1 MMTYNALF
9 KADFTRRIDAVIDY
23 FGEGRKLS
31 AGRKTWL
38 TRSLG
43 SHLRC
48 RRREHF
54 RVMAMR

>member
-1 MMTYNALF
+1 MMTSSALF

-38 TRSLG
+38 TRGLG
-43 SHLRC
+43 LHLWR
-48 RRREHF
+48 RRREHV
-54 RVMAMR
+54 RVTAMR

>member
-1 MMTYNALF
+1 MTHNALF
-9 KADFTRRIDAVIDY
+9 KTDSTRRIDAVIDY

-38 TRSLG
+38 TRGLG
-43 SHLRC
+43 LPVRR
-48 RRREHF
+48 RRREHL

>member
-38 TRSLG
+38 TRG
-43 SHLRC
+43 VGPHVRR
-48 RRREHF
+48 RRREHL

>member
-1 MMTYNALF
+1 MMTHNALF

-23 FGEGRKLS
+23 FGEGRKLW

-38 TRSLG
+38 TRGLG
-43 SHLRC
+43 SHLRR

-54 RVMAMR
+54 RVFAMR